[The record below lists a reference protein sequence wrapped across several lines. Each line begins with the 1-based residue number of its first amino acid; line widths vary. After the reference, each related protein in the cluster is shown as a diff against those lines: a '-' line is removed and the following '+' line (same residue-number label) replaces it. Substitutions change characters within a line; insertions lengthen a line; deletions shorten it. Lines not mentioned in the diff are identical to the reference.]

1 MCQRVWPSVYRGLA
15 GFIADRLLVGQQRC
29 AGGVLLGKHGWS
41 RFCGFMLASV
51 RAADCRPAQVL
62 GKGRPTLKRFRT
74 LRPFAHLL
82 TRGLLVMLLCSAF
95 GVQADQVIGR
105 FNSVA
110 GPFSHMETPA
120 GKAYLSLHERKMQVQ
135 LPEDWRESTVET
147 TMELDG
153 DTAVVISYRTAQC
166 ASQTALVVIS
176 GKTVWGPYRLGGC
189 GDMLAFQRSE
199 DGKSFVAMQ
208 MNGRRSEAW
217 TYSSQDKNFRGPV
230 KVDLPGLLQG
240 LDKARPA
247 VAAAPAP
254 KPSVAAK
261 PAPVPKPTVAVTSPP
276 ASAPPPKA
284 PAAPAPAPSKPAP
297 VAKPLPKAAVPSAL
311 PQPVADAVV
320 EHAQAS
326 TPPRRRVE
334 INLISKMEADS

>member
-1 MCQRVWPSVYRGLA
+1 MRPIRAL
-15 GFIADRLLVGQQRC
+15 RT
-29 AGGVLLGKHGWS
+29 
-41 RFCGFMLASV
+41 LASLV
-51 RAADCRPAQVL
+51 P
-62 GKGRPTLKRFRT
+62 
-74 LRPFAHLL
+74 
-82 TRGLLVMLLCSAF
+82 RGLLLVLLCSAF

-120 GKAYLSLHERKMQVQ
+120 GRAYLSLHERKMQVQ
-135 LPEDWRESTVET
+135 LPDDWRESTVET

-153 DTAVVISYRTAQC
+153 DTAVVMSYRTAQC
-166 ASQTALVVIS
+166 DSQTALVVIS

-208 MNGRRSEAW
+208 MNGPRSEAW
-217 TYSSQDKNFRGPV
+217 TYSSKDKNFRGPM
-230 KVDLPGLLQG
+230 KVDLPGLLKG
-240 LDKARPA
+240 LAKARPPLP
-247 VAAAPAP
+247 AAPAP
-254 KPSVAAK
+254 KPPVA
-261 PAPVPKPTVAVTSPP
+261 T
-276 ASAPPPKA
+276 
-284 PAAPAPAPSKPAP
+284 KPAP
-297 VAKPLPKAAVPSAL
+297 VAKTAAASVPPVPSARTLPSTPPAPPAPKPVAKPPAKVPIPSAL

-334 INLISKMEADS
+334 INLISKLETES